1 MEPGSSALQERAIM
15 GTTCVISEIWQMQ
28 DDQFSYFAQNRGGPW
43 NATLP
48 VLKWGKSQAN
58 QDKLVTVPNISILL
72 RIKEWMELMK
82 AQTGPFP
89 KAGAM
94 YLESQRHILE
104 KFGGVWECKK
114 KTQSPKY

>member
-1 MEPGSSALQERAIM
+1 MGEVPGKP
-15 GTTCVISEIWQMQ
+15 
-28 DDQFSYFAQNRGGPW
+28 N
-43 NATLP
+43 
-48 VLKWGKSQAN
+48 
-58 QDKLVTVPNISILL
+58 KLVTVPNISILL

-82 AQTGPFP
+82 AQTGPLP

-114 KTQSPKY
+114 KKHKALNINDFPPCLGASD

>member
-1 MEPGSSALQERAIM
+1 M

-28 DDQFSYFAQNRGGPW
+28 DDQSSFFAQNRGGPW